1 MKEEKQRAGTA
12 IRAIALKRFGV
23 TLTDMELA
31 KRWCNASNA
40 VKKKTKPQTG
50 NEAVQLSPADEFVLE
65 LIGVSNLILRLIPG
79 QMTTLTNASA
89 PNLPPAPALGEAEE
103 ETGPSEQATP
113 SSSAPASISMSL
125 PASGAPSPMAE

>member
-1 MKEEKQRAGTA
+1 
-12 IRAIALKRFGV
+12 
-23 TLTDMELA
+23 MELA

-89 PNLPPAPALGEAEE
+89 PNLPPAPAIGEAEE